1 MLTFIT
7 IQALGPEWHR
17 ERGHSRQRNYS
28 DKKHRKK
35 NDKILPQCE
44 NVKISTRTQIF
55 CFQNVNVNTT
65 NVPHNNDDNV
75 GGERSNV
82 TNETLLANDPGDT
95 HTHSPFTGGGWVRF
109 EGWVWGKDQGE
120 WPTERQQRID
130 WCSRLQRTFE
140 NHRRRLFKPEV
151 DSTTVFIFLSFLTEE
166 WPQSVS

>member
-44 NVKISTRTQIF
+44 NVKISRIQIF

-82 TNETLLANDPGDT
+82 TNETLLPILGTRT
-95 HTHSPFTGGGWVRF
+95 HTHPSLGEDGWDSRGEF
-109 EGWVWGKDQGE
+109 EV
-120 WPTERQQRID
+120 
-130 WCSRLQRTFE
+130 
-140 NHRRRLFKPEV
+140 RRRVSDRRRDNKGLTDAPDFKEHLKTIVDVCSNQRSILRRFLFFCR
-151 DSTTVFIFLSFLTEE
+151 VFCHF
-166 WPQSVS
+166 